1 MAQATANRIPV
12 ADHGKN
18 PWLALIVLCMGFFM
32 IVLDTTIVNIA
43 IPSIIDG
50 LRASLDSIL
59 WVLNSYILVYAILL
73 ITASRLG
80 DRFGQRNLF
89 VIGLI
94 VFTLASA
101 ACGIAPDTNQLIVA
115 RIVQGIGGALLTPQT
130 LAMISTIF
138 PPERRGTALG
148 VWGAVAG
155 IAAIAG
161 PTVGGLITTNF
172 DWRWIFYL
180 NVPVGILAVIG
191 SYLFVPDLRPGRRHG
206 FDLVGMLLSTASLFG
221 IVFSLIEGQ
230 RYNWGTINGPL
241 SIPLLLALGVALMVA
256 FIFWESRASEPLVP
270 LTLFTHNHNF
280 AILNWVTAATAFG
293 MLGLF
298 LPLTIYL
305 QSVLGMTAFQAG
317 LAFAPMSLT
326 SMLVAPLAGNLSDRI
341 GGKYILM
348 FGLGAFGL
356 GMGGITFFATTT
368 STWATFLP
376 WLILAGAGMGCTF
389 APATAVAMRN
399 IEPHMVGAAS
409 GVFNTMRNLGGAI
422 GSAVVGAVLQNRL
435 AAALADQAQARSNEL
450 PAQLPPA
457 VREKIIGTFSGG
469 SAGLEVGRGQ
479 TGGGGVPAGLPPQA
493 AAQIATYF
501 HDVFAGAYINA
512 MRPTLSIS
520 ITVLLLAAASC
531 LLIARRKQAAVQAD
545 EAREQAVV
553 AEARA

>member
-1 MAQATANRIPV
+1 MAQANPTRNSI

-32 IVLDTTIVNIA
+32 ILLDTTIVNIA
-43 IPSIIDG
+43 IPSIIDS
-50 LRASLDSIL
+50 LKASLDSIL
-59 WVLNSYILVYAILL
+59 WILNSYILVYAILL

-89 VIGLI
+89 VIGLV

-101 ACGIAPDTNQLIVA
+101 ACGVAQDTNQLIVA
-115 RIVQGIGGALLTPQT
+115 RVVQGVGGALLTPQT

-138 PPERRGTALG
+138 PPERRGAALG
-148 VWGAVAG
+148 IWGAVAG
-155 IAAIAG
+155 LAAIAG
-161 PTVGGLITTNF
+161 PTLGGLITTNF

-180 NVPVGILAVIG
+180 NVPVGIAAVIG
-191 SYLFVPDLRPGRRHG
+191 SFVFVPDLRPGRRHG
-206 FDLVGMLLSTASLFG
+206 FDLVGMALSTLALFF
-221 IVFSLIEGQ
+221 IIFALIEGQ
-230 RYNWGTINGPL
+230 RYNWGTITGL
-241 SIPLLLALGVALMVA
+241 ISIPLLLVLGVVLLVA
-256 FIFWESRASEPLVP
+256 FIYWESRANEPLVP
-270 LTLFTHNHNF
+270 LALFTHNGNF
-280 AILNWVTAATAFG
+280 AILNWVTAAMAFG

-326 SMLVAPLAGNLSDRI
+326 SMFVAPVAGNLSDRI

-348 FGLGAFGL
+348 FGLAAFGG

-368 STWATFLP
+368 STWLTFLP
-376 WLILAGAGMGCTF
+376 WLILAGAGMGCIF
-389 APATAVAMRN
+389 APATAIAMRN

-435 AAALADQAQARSNEL
+435 AAALAEQAQARAYEL

-457 VREKIIGTFSGG
+457 VRQKIIGTFSSG
-469 SAGLEVGRGQ
+469 SSGLEVGRGQ
-479 TGGGGVPAGLPPQA
+479 TGGSGVPAGVPAQA
-493 AAQIATYF
+493 AAQIAGYF
-501 HDVFAGAYINA
+501 HDVFTNAYIAA
-512 MRPTLSIS
+512 MRPTLLIS
-520 ITVLLLAAASC
+520 IAVLLVAASSC
-531 LLIARRKQAAVQAD
+531 LFIVRRRQAAVQAH
-545 EAREQAVV
+545 EAREQSTAP
-553 AEARA
+553 EAGV